1 MKAAVLTKVGCIEI
15 MEHEIPQISDDEVLV
30 HVEYVGV
37 CGSDL
42 HFFAEGGIGAAKI
55 QEPRILGHEACGRVE
70 KVGKNVTDLK
80 EGDNV
85 VLDPGLSCGK
95 CHYCRTGRYNL
106 CTYALKWFL
115 GNPWTDGAFR
125 EYMAYPAD
133 RTYKLP
139 DSIPKIR
146 AALIEPYCVAL
157 HAVERSAAGYGQN
170 AVVLGAGCI
179 GLMTL
184 MALKAHGINEII
196 VVDVIE
202 SRLAKA
208 VELGASHIINAAKE
222 NPVEKLKELTED
234 IGVDLV
240 FETSGSIQAQ
250 AQTVEYL
257 KKGGTITFVGFSS
270 GQLVNYDI
278 STLMRKE
285 ANIATV
291 FRFAN
296 QHKKAIEQ
304 LADNPIELEKIMP
317 QIYKLDNIQQA
328 IEENI
333 RDKDKV
339 IKCVIEI

>member
-1 MKAAVLTKVGCIEI
+1 
-15 MEHEIPQISDDEVLV
+15 
-30 HVEYVGV
+30 
-37 CGSDL
+37 
-42 HFFAEGGIGAAKI
+42 
-55 QEPRILGHEACGRVE
+55 
-70 KVGKNVTDLK
+70 
-80 EGDNV
+80 
-85 VLDPGLSCGK
+85 
-95 CHYCRTGRYNL
+95 
-106 CTYALKWFL
+106 
-115 GNPWTDGAFR
+115 
-125 EYMAYPAD
+125 
-133 RTYKLP
+133 
-139 DSIPKIR
+139 
-146 AALIEPYCVAL
+146 
-157 HAVERSAAGYGQN
+157 
-170 AVVLGAGCI
+170 
-179 GLMTL
+179 
-184 MALKAHGINEII
+184 